1 MTTNVMSRLVGVAAS
16 LFLLPSTAGAVTS
29 GPGSSATTE
38 AAVTYAKDVAPYL
51 LGSRSGIDLPSISRD
66 AYFVPEQKPI
76 DDLLNDFKEKKTS
89 LAIVVDE
96 WGGTSGLVTLEDIVE
111 EVTGEIR
118 DPFDIEKTPIEINS
132 DGSFIADGKISIYD
146 LEEEIEGMHFPE
158 QRDYDTLGGL
168 ILDKLEDIPAE
179 GEKIMFTGIPD
190 FAPEILRRVR
200 LGDPLKAKHLQRA
213 LESLAE
219 EGVTQ
224 VFRPMLGSDWIVGV
238 VGTLQLDVLKERLAA
253 EYNLEVDF
261 EPTQYVTAR
270 WVSGANDNLKK
281 FIEANRASL
290 GEDRDKTPVYLAR
303 NAWDLDRAQSDYKE
317 IKFSEVRERGR

>member
-1 MTTNVMSRLVGVAAS
+1 M
-16 LFLLPSTAGAVTS
+16 
-29 GPGSSATTE
+29 
-38 AAVTYAKDVAPYL
+38 K
-51 LGSRSGIDLPSISRD
+51 
-66 AYFVPEQKPI
+66 
-76 DDLLNDFKEKKTS
+76 LLNTASNKTIGVS
-89 LAIVVDE
+89 NPIFFFSQGRELADDAVAGDII
-96 WGGTSGLVTLEDIVE
+96 GIPNHGTLRVG
-111 EVTGEIR
+111 
-118 DPFDIEKTPIEINS
+118 
-132 DGSFIADGKISIYD
+132 
-146 LEEEIEGMHFPE
+146 
-158 QRDYDTLGGL
+158 DTLS
-168 ILDKLEDIPAE
+168 E

-224 VFRPMLGSDWIVGV
+224 VFRPMMGSDWIVGV
-238 VGTLQLDVLKERLAA
+238 VGTLQLDVLKERLAS

-261 EPTQYVTAR
+261 EATQYVTAR

-303 NAWDLDRAQSDYKE
+303 NAWDLDRAQSDYKD